1 MDILGIR
8 NRTENWKTV
17 KHFYRLSTKAKECLA
32 KQLLANH
39 CRTTPSQVNL
49 GSGDVH
55 LELFWKGM
63 RDYVYAC
70 KKDRDKDTWIKKF
83 SDIYNSLFPDLRK
96 FVQNPKY
103 KFQKLPDINYDVS
116 KPEYRRT
123 LYNNLRGT
131 EIDIVLETSD
141 HLFIGEAK
149 DESRLGRNGKYV
161 LVHQLIR
168 QYVMAKILLEIVYS
182 SNDKKGVIPFIVGT
196 NLSSIKNHDQV
207 KLMID
212 KGWLKEKNVLTWKCI
227 EELTNRP

>member
-17 KHFYRLSTKAKECLA
+17 KHFYRLSKGAKERLA
-32 KQLLANH
+32 RHLLANQGI
-39 CRTTPSQVNL
+39 TSSQVQL
-49 GSGDVH
+49 GSDDVH
-55 LELFWKGM
+55 IELFWKGV
-63 RDYVYAC
+63 RDYVH
-70 KKDRDKDTWIKKF
+70 KKDDKDTWIKKF

-103 KFQKLPDINYDVS
+103 KFQKLTDINYDVS

-227 EELTNRP
+227 EELINRP